1 METDMIK
8 SFNKDEKK
16 ALIAIMKFVASAD
29 GIITDEEIRTFNEIA
44 EKKNFD
50 DFQEIFTEVD
60 TEIHSLDDIMELAKK
75 VRKKNH
81 EYDILRYAFEIA
93 IAGTRVEPEEVEILR
108 LLGKEWGVDIKS
120 LLKG

>member
-29 GIITDEEIRTFNEIA
+29 GSITDEEIRTFNEIA
-44 EKKNFD
+44 EQKNFD

-60 TEIHSLDDIMELAKK
+60 TEIRTLDDIMELAKK
-75 VRKKNH
+75 VRKKTH

>member
-29 GIITDEEIRTFNEIA
+29 GSITDEEIRTFNEIA
-44 EKKNFD
+44 EQKNFD

-60 TEIHSLDDIMELAKK
+60 TEIHTLDDIMKLAKK
-75 VRKKNH
+75 VRKKTH

>member
-1 METDMIK
+1 METGMIK

-16 ALIAIMKFVASAD
+16 ALIAIMKFVANAD
-29 GIITDEEIRTFNEIA
+29 GIITDDEIRTFNEIA

-60 TEIHSLDDIMELAKK
+60 NEVRSLDDILELAKK
-75 VRKKNH
+75 VRKKTH
-81 EYDILRYAFEIA
+81 EVDILRYAFEMA
-93 IAGTRVEPEEVEILR
+93 IAGTRVEPEEIEILR

>member
-1 METDMIK
+1 MIK

-16 ALIAIMKFVASAD
+16 ALIAIMKFVANAD
-29 GIITDEEIRTFNEIA
+29 GIITDDEIRTFNEIA

-60 TEIHSLDDIMELAKK
+60 NEVRSLDDILELAKK
-75 VRKKNH
+75 VRKKTH
-81 EYDILRYAFEIA
+81 EVDILRYAFEMA
-93 IAGTRVEPEEVEILR
+93 IAGTRVEPEEIEILR

>member
-1 METDMIK
+1 MIK

-29 GIITDEEIRTFNEIA
+29 GSITDEEIRTFNEIA
-44 EKKNFD
+44 EQKNFD

-60 TEIHSLDDIMELAKK
+60 TEIRTLDDIMELAKK
-75 VRKKNH
+75 VRKKTH

>member
-16 ALIAIMKFVASAD
+16 ALIAVMKFVASAD
-29 GIITDEEIRTFNEIA
+29 GSITDEEIRTFNEIA
-44 EKKNFD
+44 EQKNFD

-60 TEIHSLDDIMELAKK
+60 TEIRTLDDIMELAKK
-75 VRKKNH
+75 VRKKTH

>member
-29 GIITDEEIRTFNEIA
+29 GVITGEEITTFNEIA
-44 EKKNFD
+44 EKKNFE

-60 TEIHSLDDIMELAKK
+60 TEVRSLDDIMELAKK
-75 VRKKNH
+75 VRKKTH
-81 EYDILRYAFEIA
+81 EYDILRYAFEMA
-93 IAGTRVEPEEVEILR
+93 IAGTKVEPEEVEILK

>member
-1 METDMIK
+1 MIQ

-29 GIITDEEIRTFNEIA
+29 GVITGEEITTFNEIA

-60 TEIHSLDDIMELAKK
+60 NEVHTIEDIMELAKK
-75 VRKKNH
+75 VRTKTH
-81 EYDILRYAFEIA
+81 EYDILRYAFEMA
-93 IAGTRVEPEEVEILR
+93 IAGTTIEPEEVEILR